1 MAVRIA
7 VLAAAAAVV
16 FAAPASAAEYC
27 VDVERASCT
36 AEATLTAALAD
47 AADGDAI
54 YVGGDQSPASGD
66 TTFDD
71 NGTAVTILGTAG
83 ATLHAPLELTG
94 ASRVAGLR
102 TEAITVSGSAV
113 ALDDVDLRGRLEVRC
128 DGAVQARHI
137 TGLDARATCP
147 DMRPA

>member
-27 VDVERASCT
+27 VDVERAGCT

-54 YVGGDQSPASGD
+54 HVGGQQSPDGRP
-66 TTFDD
+66 TFAD